1 VNKGNKGEQ
10 GEQGERGVNHVYT
23 MYLVSYG
30 VCLLR
35 TRTPKL
41 SGATLTGEIAC
52 ENILYSALHF
62 QKLLFQA
69 ILSISHLIGCSR
81 FAVHHSLLTPS
92 KSSSWRFQEIVCH
105 GQKKL
110 KRIQE
115 IVRKVYHDKA
125 LMRMHI

>member
-1 VNKGNKGEQ
+1 
-10 GEQGERGVNHVYT
+10 
-23 MYLVSYG
+23 MYG

-69 ILSISHLIGCSR
+69 FLPISHLIGCSR
-81 FAVHHSLLTPS
+81 SAVYRSHLTPS
-92 KSSSWRFQEIVCH
+92 KSPSWRIRKIVRH

-115 IVRKVYHDKA
+115 IVKKVYHDKA
-125 LMRMHI
+125 LVRMHM

>member
-1 VNKGNKGEQ
+1 MCHKYGE
-10 GEQGERGVNHVYT
+10 
-23 MYLVSYG
+23 
-30 VCLLR
+30 CLLR
-35 TRTPKL
+35 TWTPKL

-62 QKLLFQA
+62 QNLLFQA
-69 ILSISHLIGCSR
+69 FLPISHLIGCSQS
-81 FAVHHSLLTPS
+81 AVHHSLLTPS
-92 KSSSWRFQEIVCH
+92 KSLLWRFREIVCH

-125 LMRMHI
+125 LMRKHI